1 MLDMFRKR
9 GVASFVYSGLM
20 AAMAVVFVIQFRPG
34 ANSQSSSSLSKKCVA
49 KVRGECIDETDWK
62 AQRYLLRGY
71 GEQAPALNYN
81 KMAVDSLV
89 ERALLET
96 EAKRL
101 GLRVSEDDVM
111 QEIVRY
117 KVYVHVPAGVRGQ
130 ARMMGIND
138 AGFRGVPFGTKEK
151 PFDQQIYEKTLHSM
165 TGQVAAEFEESQQ
178 HELLAA
184 RVLHLVAER
193 VRVSDSEAWEQY
205 AQDKSTVTARTVRF
219 SPKYF
224 GERFLPLDTASIE
237 KWAGEHKAEVDPKV
251 AGLPKDKPAKL
262 IKARHILITA
272 KKDDPAD
279 KRAEAKK
286 KAEDLLAQ
294 IKAGGDFAK
303 LAKENSADP
312 GSKDN
317 GGEYDWNDGAQYVP
331 EYQKSINDLKPG
343 EANVTETQFGYH
355 VIQVV
360 GRMDGAVAVAYPMY
374 IAQRGDELA
383 KSAADKVS
391 AALVGKLPV
400 KLDEPAVK
408 AKIDEAKKSGKQEAE
423 ATQSVIDEESKQ
435 RVEDAI
441 TTVLKA
447 MAPPEPKPAEP
458 KPGEAKPADPQ
469 KSTVAPVP
477 VPAPTAPPAPGADKK
492 DDKGAA
498 SATPPAPPAP
508 GADKKDDKAAAPAVP
523 AVPAGPPAPAWET
536 DERRPHVDES
546 SPVNVAGSPVN
557 GLEDQ
562 APVVQAAFKLTKE
575 APITLAPVKASSDY
589 FLILLRDRHEATKD
603 EFAKDRT
610 QYVGGM
616 LAKKREDAVVNF
628 LNDLRESVGK
638 DVWMDQK
645 YVADE
650 SKKKDGAG
658 DQQPMPYEDEP
669 AQ

>member
-34 ANSQSSSSLSKKCVA
+34 ANSETSTSLSKKCVA
-49 KVRGECIDETDWK
+49 KVRGECIEETEWK

-89 ERALLET
+89 ERALLEN

-117 KVYVHVPAGVRGQ
+117 KVYVHVPAIARSQ
-130 ARMMGIND
+130 ARMMGVND

-151 PFDQQIYEKTLHSM
+151 PFDQQIYEKTLHGM
-165 TGQVAAEFEESQQ
+165 TGQTASEFEESQQ

-193 VRVSDSEAWEQY
+193 VRVSDAEAWEQY
-205 AQDKSTVTARTVRF
+205 AQDKSTVTTRTVRF

-224 GERFLPLDTASIE
+224 GERFLPTDVASIE
-237 KWAGEHKAEVDPKV
+237 KWAGEHKAEVDPKL
-251 AGLPKDKPAKL
+251 AALPKDKPAKL

-272 KKDDPAD
+272 KKEDPAD

-294 IKAGGDFAK
+294 VKAGADFGK

-317 GGEYDWNDGAQYVP
+317 GGEYEWNDGAQYVP

-360 GRMDGAVAVAYPMY
+360 GRMDGTVAVAYPMY
-374 IAQRGDELA
+374 VEQKGDELA

-400 KLDEPAVK
+400 KIDEPAVK

-423 ATQSVIDEESKQ
+423 ATQTVIDEESKL

-458 KPGEAKPADPQ
+458 KPGEAKPAEAP
-469 KSTVAPVP
+469 KPAPPVAP
-477 VPAPTAPPAPGADKK
+477 APPAPTGDKK

-498 SATPPAPPAP
+498 APAPVVP
-508 GADKKDDKAAAPAVP
+508 GAPVPAAPVVPAAPAVP
-523 AVPAGPPAPAWET
+523 PAPAAPPAPAWET
-536 DERRPHVDES
+536 DDRRPHVDES

-562 APVVQAAFKLTKE
+562 TPVVQAAFKLTKE
-575 APITLAPVKASSDY
+575 APITAAPVKASGDY
-589 FLILLRDRHEATKD
+589 FLVLLRDRHEATKE
-603 EFAKDRT
+603 EFGKDRM

-616 LAKKREDAVVNF
+616 LMKKREDAVVNF
-628 LNDLRESVGK
+628 LNDLRESMGK

-645 YVADE
+645 YVTDD
-650 SKKKDGAG
+650 SKKQGGG

>member
-34 ANSQSSSSLSKKCVA
+34 ANSQNSSSLSKKCVA

-89 ERALLET
+89 ERTLLEN

-101 GLRVSEDDVM
+101 GLRVSDDDVM

-117 KVYVHVPAGVRGQ
+117 KVYVHVPAIARSQ

-165 TGQVAAEFEESQQ
+165 TGQTASEFEESQQ

-219 SPKYF
+219 APKYF
-224 GERFLPLDTASIE
+224 GERFLATDVASIE

-251 AGLPKDKPAKL
+251 AALPKDKPAKL
-262 IKARHILITA
+262 IKARHILITS
-272 KKDDPAD
+272 KKEDPAD

-294 IKAGGDFAK
+294 VKAGGDFAK

-317 GGEYDWNDGAQYVP
+317 GGEYEWNDGAQYVP

-360 GRMDGAVAVAYPMY
+360 GRMDGTVAVAYPMY
-374 IAQRGDELA
+374 IQQKGDELA

-400 KLDEPAVK
+400 KVDDPAVK
-408 AKIDEAKKSGKQEAE
+408 AKIDEAKKSGKLEAE
-423 ATQSVIDEESKQ
+423 ATQTVIDEETKL

-441 TTVLKA
+441 TNVLKA
-447 MAPPEPKPAEP
+447 MAPPEPKAEAP
-458 KPGEAKPADPQ
+458 KPGEAKPAEAP
-469 KSTVAPVP
+469 KPAPPVAPA
-477 VPAPTAPPAPGADKK
+477 PAPTAEKK

-498 SATPPAPPAP
+498 VPVPAPT
-508 GADKKDDKAAAPAVP
+508 GDKKDDKAAAPAAP
-523 AVPAGPPAPAWET
+523 AVPAAPPAPAWET

-562 APVVQAAFKLTKE
+562 TPVVQAAFKLTKE
-575 APITLAPVKASSDY
+575 APITAAAVKASGDY
-589 FLILLRDRHEATKD
+589 FLVVLRDRHEATKE
-603 EFAKDRT
+603 EFSKDRT

-616 LAKKREDAVVNF
+616 LLKKREDAVVNF
-628 LNDLRESVGK
+628 LNDLRESIGK

-645 YVADE
+645 YVTDDT
-650 SKKKDGAG
+650 KKQGGGG